1 MSMKTPKI
9 EVWQAAPGDWHWH
22 LKAKNGEILAQGEGH
37 PTAHKAVRAVAG
49 VQRNMAA
56 AVIKVLTAS

>member
-9 EVWQAAPGDWHWH
+9 EVWQATPGDWHWH

-37 PTAHKAVRAVAG
+37 PTKQKAVRAVAG
-49 VQRNMAA
+49 VQRNMTS
-56 AVIKVLTAS
+56 AVVVMLD